1 MANIVHNWSIWCLSI
16 YAYCLNELK
25 RLFVKQLL
33 KPLIVSA
40 IGAKHP
46 MFTASTTGKKKT
58 IIILAYNVWLDVTCR
73 AG

>member
-25 RLFVKQLL
+25 RLIVKQLL
-33 KPLIVSA
+33 KPLIVSV

-46 MFTASTTGKKKT
+46 MFTAPTTGKKKD
-58 IIILAYNVWLDVTCR
+58 L
-73 AG
+73 